1 MREQI
6 KELCIFMIC
15 GQTLLYFQ
23 SGKKYEKICRMILEL
38 LVLAGIVG
46 MILNVLQS
54 FGIESGEM
62 QAAGGAVA
70 GMRQS
75 MEEALSRQL
84 DMDSFDESFM
94 SGIPVEDLVEKYT
107 ENEIKSKYNYFAAQ
121 YGVKIEEV
129 EQKEEKLQV
138 FLKEIRDENTSVQG
152 DTAEMKETNEGNPAK
167 NVEIE
172 KVEIGTITP
181 GEGGKGEAGRREQ
194 GEEAAK
200 RKTEKVDLATFHRQ
214 FALVLGM
221 EEENLEVILIDR

>member
-54 FGIESGEM
+54 FGIQSGEM

-70 GMRQS
+70 GMQRD

-84 DMDSFDESFM
+84 DMDSFDEVFM
-94 SGIPVEDLVEKYT
+94 GGIPVEGLVEKYT
-107 ENEIKSKYNYFAAQ
+107 ENEIKSKYNYFAKQ
-121 YGVKIEEV
+121 YGLEIEKV
-129 EQKEEKLQV
+129 EQKGEKLQV
-138 FLKEIRDENTSVQG
+138 FFKRIPAENAAASDAEAQEIGEDER
-152 DTAEMKETNEGNPAK
+152 NPAK
-167 NVEIE
+167 IVEIE
-172 KVEIGTITP
+172 RVEIEEIRP
-181 GEGGKGEAGRREQ
+181 GERDG
-194 GEEAAK
+194 GEEEE
-200 RKTEKVDLATFHRQ
+200 RERGEDSETFRRQ

-221 EEENLEVILIDR
+221 EEEKLEVIFVD

>member
-54 FGIESGEM
+54 FGIQSGEM

-70 GMRQS
+70 GMQRD

-84 DMDSFDESFM
+84 DMDSFDEVFM
-94 SGIPVEDLVEKYT
+94 GGIPVEGLVEKYT
-107 ENEIKSKYNYFAAQ
+107 ENEIKSNYNYFARQ
-121 YGVKIEEV
+121 YGLEIEKV
-129 EQKEEKLQV
+129 EQEGEKLQV
-138 FLKEIRDENTSVQG
+138 FFKKI
-152 DTAEMKETNEGNPAK
+152 TAENASVSDAESEEEGANERNPAK
-167 NVEIE
+167 IPEIEQVEI
-172 KVEIGTITP
+172 KEIKLGERDER
-181 GEGGKGEAGRREQ
+181 GEEEGGHGED
-194 GEEAAK
+194 
-200 RKTEKVDLATFHRQ
+200 TETFRRQ

-221 EEENLEVILIDR
+221 EEENLEVIFVD

>member
-46 MILNVLQS
+46 MILNTLQS
-54 FGIESGEM
+54 FGIRSGEM

-70 GMRQS
+70 GMQRD

-84 DMDSFDESFM
+84 DMDSFDEVFM
-94 SGIPVEDLVEKYT
+94 GGIPVEGLVEKYT
-107 ENEIKSKYNYFAAQ
+107 ENEIKSNYNYFARQ
-121 YGVKIEEV
+121 YGLEIEKV
-129 EQKEEKLQV
+129 EQEGEKLQV
-138 FLKEIRDENTSVQG
+138 FFKKIPAENASASDVESEEEGADER
-152 DTAEMKETNEGNPAK
+152 NPAK
-167 NVEIE
+167 IPEIEQVEI
-172 KVEIGTITP
+172 KEIKP
-181 GEGGKGEAGRREQ
+181 GERDER
-194 GEEAAK
+194 GEEEGG
-200 RKTEKVDLATFHRQ
+200 RGEDTETFRRQ

-221 EEENLEVILIDR
+221 EEENLEVIFVD

>member
-46 MILNVLQS
+46 MILNTLQS
-54 FGIESGEM
+54 FGIRSGEM

-70 GMRQS
+70 GMQRD

-84 DMDSFDESFM
+84 DMDSFDEVFM
-94 SGIPVEDLVEKYT
+94 GGIPVEGLVEKYT
-107 ENEIKSKYNYFAAQ
+107 ENEIKSNYNYFARQ
-121 YGVKIEEV
+121 YGLEIVKV
-129 EQKEEKLQV
+129 EQEGEKLQV
-138 FLKEIRDENTSVQG
+138 FFKKIPAENASASEAESEEEGTDER
-152 DTAEMKETNEGNPAK
+152 NPAK
-167 NVEIE
+167 IPEIEPVEIE
-172 KVEIGTITP
+172 EIKP
-181 GEGGKGEAGRREQ
+181 GERDERREEKGGR
-194 GEEAAK
+194 GED
-200 RKTEKVDLATFHRQ
+200 TETFRRQ

-221 EEENLEVILIDR
+221 EEENLEVIFVD